1 MKKHRLPYMVAGAVL
16 FAALF
21 TGCTNERLEDEL
33 DFRKIGIN
41 SMQSGD
47 YEGAVAAFNS
57 ALSQC
62 VGKITDTELDICYYK
77 AAAQY
82 AGGDIEGALATY
94 QAMIDYDEENGNAY
108 YLHGCLSLKQQ
119 DTDTAKKD
127 FANAVKY
134 NPDDYE
140 LYVGIY
146 ENLAGNNMTE
156 EGEEYLNK
164 AFDIKGNSA
173 ENLTWRG
180 RFYYLLGQYDNA
192 VKELEGAVKKDSAK
206 ANLYLA
212 QVYEAEEDSANAEKY
227 YQAYVDSGTADS
239 VAMNVLAE
247 IQMEKGNYE
256 AALED
261 IRQGLAMDNVTNQ
274 QELLPNQIIAYE
286 YSGDFSSAWDVV
298 QQYVSL
304 YPDDEAAQREYIF
317 LKNRQNT
324 DAGSDTESTDSS
336 DEGQNSTGNSST
348 DDSSAQ
354 SDTTNDSSTGD
365 SSAENRSAQ
374 SDSTGDNTAGD
385 SSSQDTGN

>member
-94 QAMIDYDEENGNAY
+94 QAMIDYDGKNGNAY

-146 ENLAGNNMTE
+146 ENLAANNMTD
-156 EGEEYLNK
+156 EGEEYLNR

-180 RFYYLLGQYDNA
+180 RIYYLLGQYANA
-192 VKELEGAVKKDSAK
+192 VKELEEAVKKDSAK

-239 VAMNVLAE
+239 IAMNALAE
-247 IQMEKGNYE
+247 IQMGKGNYE

-274 QELLPNQIIAYE
+274 QELLSNQIIAYE
-286 YSGDFSSAWDVV
+286 YSGDFTSAWDVV

-317 LKNRQNT
+317 LKNRQST
-324 DAGSDTESTDSS
+324 DGSSNTESTEESAAGDSS
-336 DEGQNSTGNSST
+336 TADSPAENVTGDSST
-348 DDSSAQ
+348 ADGSAE
-354 SDTTNDSSTGD
+354 NATGD
-365 SSAENRSAQ
+365 SSAE
-374 SDSTGDNTAGD
+374 D
-385 SSSQDTGN
+385 SSSQDTGSQN

>member
-180 RFYYLLGQYDNA
+180 RIYYLLGQYDNA

-239 VAMNVLAE
+239 VAMNALAE

-274 QELLPNQIIAYE
+274 QELLSNQIIAYE

-304 YPDDEAAQREYIF
+304 YPDDEAS
-317 LKNRQNT
+317 
-324 DAGSDTESTDSS
+324 DAESTDSS

>member
-180 RFYYLLGQYDNA
+180 RIYYLLGQYDNA

-239 VAMNVLAE
+239 VAMNALAE

-274 QELLPNQIIAYE
+274 QELLSNQIIAYE
-286 YSGDFSSAWDVV
+286 YSGDFTSAWDVV

-317 LKNRQNT
+317 LKNRQST
-324 DAGSDTESTDSS
+324 DESSNTESTEESAAGDNSTADSPAENVTGDSS
-336 DEGQNSTGNSST
+336 TADG
-348 DDSSAQ
+348 SAE
-354 SDTTNDSSTGD
+354 NATGD
-365 SSAENRSAQ
+365 SSAE
-374 SDSTGDNTAGD
+374 D
-385 SSSQDTGN
+385 SSSQDTGSQN

>member
-180 RFYYLLGQYDNA
+180 RIYYLLGQYDNA

-239 VAMNVLAE
+239 IAMNALAE
-247 IQMEKGNYE
+247 IQMGKGNYE

-274 QELLPNQIIAYE
+274 QELLSNQIIAYE
-286 YSGDFSSAWDVV
+286 YSGDFTSAWDVV

-317 LKNRQNT
+317 LKNRQST
-324 DAGSDTESTDSS
+324 DESSNTESTEESAAGDSS
-336 DEGQNSTGNSST
+336 TADSPAENVTGDSST
-348 DDSSAQ
+348 ADGSAE
-354 SDTTNDSSTGD
+354 NATGD
-365 SSAENRSAQ
+365 SSAE
-374 SDSTGDNTAGD
+374 D
-385 SSSQDTGN
+385 SSSQDTGSQN

>member
-127 FANAVKY
+127 FANAV
-134 NPDDYE
+134 
-140 LYVGIY
+140 
-146 ENLAGNNMTE
+146 NMTE

-180 RFYYLLGQYDNA
+180 RIYYLLGQYDNA

-239 VAMNVLAE
+239 VAMNALAE

-274 QELLPNQIIAYE
+274 QELLSNQIIAYE

-304 YPDDEAAQREYIF
+304 YSDDEAAQREYIF

-324 DAGSDTESTDSS
+324 DAGSDAESTDSS

>member
-1 MKKHRLPYMVAGAVL
+1 MKKHRLLYMVAGAVL

-94 QAMIDYDEENGNAY
+94 QAMIDYDGKNGNAY

-146 ENLAGNNMTE
+146 ENLAANNMTD
-156 EGEEYLNK
+156 EGEEYLNR

-180 RFYYLLGQYDNA
+180 RIYYLLGQYANA
-192 VKELEGAVKKDSAK
+192 VKELEEAVKKDSAK

-239 VAMNVLAE
+239 VAMNALAE
-247 IQMEKGNYE
+247 IQMGKGNYE

-274 QELLPNQIIAYE
+274 QELLSNQIIAYE
-286 YSGDFSSAWDVV
+286 YSGDFTSAWDVV

-317 LKNRQNT
+317 LKNRQST
-324 DAGSDTESTDSS
+324 DESSNTESTEESAAGDSS
-336 DEGQNSTGNSST
+336 TADSPAENVTG
-348 DDSSAQ
+348 
-354 SDTTNDSSTGD
+354 DSSTGD
-365 SSAENRSAQ
+365 SSTADGSAENA
-374 SDSTGDNTAGD
+374 TGDSSAED
-385 SSSQDTGN
+385 SSSQDTGSQN

>member
-82 AGGDIEGALATY
+82 AGGDIEEALATY
-94 QAMIDYDEENGNAY
+94 QAMIDYDGKNGNAY

-146 ENLAGNNMTE
+146 ENLAANNMTD
-156 EGEEYLNK
+156 EGEEYLNR

-180 RFYYLLGQYDNA
+180 RIYYLLGQYANA
-192 VKELEGAVKKDSAK
+192 VKELEEAVKKDSAK

-239 VAMNVLAE
+239 VAMNALAE
-247 IQMEKGNYE
+247 IQMGKGNYE

-274 QELLPNQIIAYE
+274 QELLSNQIIAYE
-286 YSGDFSSAWDVV
+286 YSGDFTSAWDVV

-317 LKNRQNT
+317 LKNRQST
-324 DAGSDTESTDSS
+324 DESSNTESTEESAAGDSS
-336 DEGQNSTGNSST
+336 TADSPVENITGDSST
-348 DDSSAQ
+348 ADGSAE
-354 SDTTNDSSTGD
+354 NATGD
-365 SSAENRSAQ
+365 SSAE
-374 SDSTGDNTAGD
+374 D
-385 SSSQDTGN
+385 SSSQDTGSQN

>member
-180 RFYYLLGQYDNA
+180 RIYYLLGQYDNA

-274 QELLPNQIIAYE
+274 QELLSNQIIAYE

-324 DAGSDTESTDSS
+324 DAGSDTE
-336 DEGQNSTGNSST
+336 NSST

>member
-180 RFYYLLGQYDNA
+180 RIYYLLGQYDNA

-239 VAMNVLAE
+239 VAMNALAE

-261 IRQGLAMDNVTNQ
+261 IS
-274 QELLPNQIIAYE
+274 QIIAYE

>member
-94 QAMIDYDEENGNAY
+94 QAMIDYDGKNGNAY

-146 ENLAGNNMTE
+146 ENLAANNMTD
-156 EGEEYLNK
+156 EGEEYLNR

-180 RFYYLLGQYDNA
+180 RIYYLLGQYANA
-192 VKELEGAVKKDSAK
+192 VKELEEAVKKDSAK

-239 VAMNVLAE
+239 VAMNALAE
-247 IQMEKGNYE
+247 IQMGKGNYE

-274 QELLPNQIIAYE
+274 QELLSNQIIAYE

-317 LKNRQNT
+317 LKNRQST
-324 DAGSDTESTDSS
+324 DESSNTESTEESAAGDGSIADSPAENVTGDSS
-336 DEGQNSTGNSST
+336 TADG
-348 DDSSAQ
+348 SAE
-354 SDTTNDSSTGD
+354 NATGD
-365 SSAENRSAQ
+365 SSAE
-374 SDSTGDNTAGD
+374 D
-385 SSSQDTGN
+385 SSSQDTGSQN

>member
-82 AGGDIEGALATY
+82 AEGDIEGALATY
-94 QAMIDYDEENGNAY
+94 QAMIDYDGKNGNAY

-146 ENLAGNNMTE
+146 ENLAANNMTD
-156 EGEEYLNK
+156 EGEEYLNR

-180 RFYYLLGQYDNA
+180 RIYYLLGQYANA
-192 VKELEGAVKKDSAK
+192 VKELEEAVKKDSAK

-239 VAMNVLAE
+239 VAMNALAE
-247 IQMEKGNYE
+247 IQMGKGNYE

-274 QELLPNQIIAYE
+274 QELLSNQIIAYE
-286 YSGDFSSAWDVV
+286 YSGDFTSAWDVV

-317 LKNRQNT
+317 LKNRQST
-324 DAGSDTESTDSS
+324 DESSNTESTEESAAGDSS
-336 DEGQNSTGNSST
+336 TADSPAENVTGDSST
-348 DDSSAQ
+348 ADGSAE
-354 SDTTNDSSTGD
+354 NATGD
-365 SSAENRSAQ
+365 SSAE
-374 SDSTGDNTAGD
+374 D
-385 SSSQDTGN
+385 SSSQDTGSQN

>member
-94 QAMIDYDEENGNAY
+94 QAMIDYDGKNGNAY

-146 ENLAGNNMTE
+146 ENLAANNMTD
-156 EGEEYLNK
+156 EGEEYLNR

-173 ENLTWRG
+173 ENRTWRG
-180 RFYYLLGQYDNA
+180 RIYYLLGQYANA
-192 VKELEGAVKKDSAK
+192 VKELEEAVKKDSAK

-239 VAMNVLAE
+239 VAMNALAE
-247 IQMEKGNYE
+247 IQMGKGNYE

-274 QELLPNQIIAYE
+274 QELLSNQIIAYE
-286 YSGDFSSAWDVV
+286 YSGDFTSAWDVV

-317 LKNRQNT
+317 LKNRQST
-324 DAGSDTESTDSS
+324 DGSSNTESTEESAAGDSS
-336 DEGQNSTGNSST
+336 TADSPAENVTGDSST
-348 DDSSAQ
+348 ADGSAE
-354 SDTTNDSSTGD
+354 NATGD
-365 SSAENRSAQ
+365 SSAE
-374 SDSTGDNTAGD
+374 D
-385 SSSQDTGN
+385 SSSQDTGSQN

>member
-180 RFYYLLGQYDNA
+180 RIYYLLGQYDNA

-239 VAMNVLAE
+239 VAMNALAE

-274 QELLPNQIIAYE
+274 QELLSNQIIAYE
-286 YSGDFSSAWDVV
+286 YSGDFTSAWDVV

-317 LKNRQNT
+317 LKNRQST
-324 DAGSDTESTDSS
+324 DESSNTESTEESAAGDSS
-336 DEGQNSTGNSST
+336 TADSPAENVTGDSST
-348 DDSSAQ
+348 ADGSAE
-354 SDTTNDSSTGD
+354 NATGD
-365 SSAENRSAQ
+365 SSAE
-374 SDSTGDNTAGD
+374 D
-385 SSSQDTGN
+385 SSSQDTGSQN

>member
-180 RFYYLLGQYDNA
+180 RIYYLLGQYDNA

-239 VAMNVLAE
+239 VAMNALAE

-274 QELLPNQIIAYE
+274 QELLSNQIIAYE
-286 YSGDFSSAWDVV
+286 YSGDFTSAWDVV

-304 YPDDEAAQREYIF
+304 YSDDEAAQREYIF
-317 LKNRQNT
+317 LKNRQST
-324 DAGSDTESTDSS
+324 DESSNTESTEESAAGDSS
-336 DEGQNSTGNSST
+336 TADSPAENVTGDSST
-348 DDSSAQ
+348 ADGSAE
-354 SDTTNDSSTGD
+354 NATGD
-365 SSAENRSAQ
+365 SSAE
-374 SDSTGDNTAGD
+374 D
-385 SSSQDTGN
+385 SSSQDTGSQN

>member
-146 ENLAGNNMTE
+146 RSLPPYPKLDTTIQHQSADQRGNRRNGRLLSKDNRYLSRYTAGHL
-156 EGEEYLNK
+156 Y
-164 AFDIKGNSA
+164 
-173 ENLTWRG
+173 RQG
-180 RFYYLLGQYDNA
+180 RFKTFG
-192 VKELEGAVKKDSAK
+192 
-206 ANLYLA
+206 
-212 QVYEAEEDSANAEKY
+212 
-227 YQAYVDSGTADS
+227 
-239 VAMNVLAE
+239 
-247 IQMEKGNYE
+247 
-256 AALED
+256 
-261 IRQGLAMDNVTNQ
+261 
-274 QELLPNQIIAYE
+274 
-286 YSGDFSSAWDVV
+286 YS
-298 QQYVSL
+298 
-304 YPDDEAAQREYIF
+304 QR
-317 LKNRQNT
+317 LVH
-324 DAGSDTESTDSS
+324 
-336 DEGQNSTGNSST
+336 
-348 DDSSAQ
+348 
-354 SDTTNDSSTGD
+354 
-365 SSAENRSAQ
+365 
-374 SDSTGDNTAGD
+374 
-385 SSSQDTGN
+385 

>member
-180 RFYYLLGQYDNA
+180 RIYYLLGQYDNA

-239 VAMNVLAE
+239 VAMNALAE
-247 IQMEKGNYE
+247 IQMGKGNYE

-274 QELLPNQIIAYE
+274 QELLSNQIIAYE
-286 YSGDFSSAWDVV
+286 YSGDFTSAWDVV

-317 LKNRQNT
+317 LKNRQST
-324 DAGSDTESTDSS
+324 DESSNTESTEESAAGDSS
-336 DEGQNSTGNSST
+336 TADSPAENVTGDSST
-348 DDSSAQ
+348 ADGSAE
-354 SDTTNDSSTGD
+354 NATGD
-365 SSAENRSAQ
+365 SSAE
-374 SDSTGDNTAGD
+374 D
-385 SSSQDTGN
+385 SSSQDTGSQN

>member
-82 AGGDIEGALATY
+82 AGGDIEEALATY
-94 QAMIDYDEENGNAY
+94 QAMIDYDGKNGNAY

-146 ENLAGNNMTE
+146 ENLAANNMTD
-156 EGEEYLNK
+156 EGEEYLNR

-180 RFYYLLGQYDNA
+180 RIYYLLGQYANA
-192 VKELEGAVKKDSAK
+192 VKELEEAVKKDSAK

-239 VAMNVLAE
+239 VAMNALAE
-247 IQMEKGNYE
+247 IQMGKGNYE

-274 QELLPNQIIAYE
+274 QELLSNQIIAYE
-286 YSGDFSSAWDVV
+286 YSGDFTSAWDVV

-317 LKNRQNT
+317 LKNRQST
-324 DAGSDTESTDSS
+324 DESSNTESTEESAAGDSS
-336 DEGQNSTGNSST
+336 TADSPAENVTGDSST
-348 DDSSAQ
+348 ADGSAE
-354 SDTTNDSSTGD
+354 NATGD
-365 SSAENRSAQ
+365 SSAE
-374 SDSTGDNTAGD
+374 D
-385 SSSQDTGN
+385 SSSQDTGSQN

>member
-180 RFYYLLGQYDNA
+180 RIYYLLGQYDNA

-239 VAMNVLAE
+239 VAMNALAE
-247 IQMEKGNYE
+247 IQMGKGNYE

-274 QELLPNQIIAYE
+274 QELLSNQIIAYE
-286 YSGDFSSAWDVV
+286 YSGDFTSAWDVV

-317 LKNRQNT
+317 LKNRQST
-324 DAGSDTESTDSS
+324 DESSNTESTEESAAGDGSTADSPAENVTGDSS
-336 DEGQNSTGNSST
+336 TADG
-348 DDSSAQ
+348 SAE
-354 SDTTNDSSTGD
+354 NATGD
-365 SSAENRSAQ
+365 SSAE
-374 SDSTGDNTAGD
+374 D
-385 SSSQDTGN
+385 SSSQDTGSQN

>member
-180 RFYYLLGQYDNA
+180 RIYYLLGQYDNA

-239 VAMNVLAE
+239 VAMNALAE

-274 QELLPNQIIAYE
+274 QELLSNQIIAYE

-317 LKNRQNT
+317 LKNRQST
-324 DAGSDTESTDSS
+324 DESSNTESTEESAAGDSS
-336 DEGQNSTGNSST
+336 TADSPAENVTGDSST
-348 DDSSAQ
+348 ADGSAE
-354 SDTTNDSSTGD
+354 NATGD
-365 SSAENRSAQ
+365 SSAE
-374 SDSTGDNTAGD
+374 D
-385 SSSQDTGN
+385 SSSQDTGSQN

>member
-1 MKKHRLPYMVAGAVL
+1 MKKHRLPYMVAGVVL

-94 QAMIDYDEENGNAY
+94 QAMIDYDGKNGNAY

-146 ENLAGNNMTE
+146 ENLAANNMTD
-156 EGEEYLNK
+156 EGEEYLNR

-180 RFYYLLGQYDNA
+180 RIYYLLGQYANA
-192 VKELEGAVKKDSAK
+192 VKELEEAVKKDSAK

-239 VAMNVLAE
+239 VAMNALAE
-247 IQMEKGNYE
+247 IQMGKGNYE

-274 QELLPNQIIAYE
+274 QELLSNQIIAYE
-286 YSGDFSSAWDVV
+286 YSGDFTSAWDVV

-317 LKNRQNT
+317 LKNRQST
-324 DAGSDTESTDSS
+324 DGSSNTESTEESAAGDSS
-336 DEGQNSTGNSST
+336 TADSPAENVTGDSST
-348 DDSSAQ
+348 ADGSAE
-354 SDTTNDSSTGD
+354 NATGD
-365 SSAENRSAQ
+365 SSAE
-374 SDSTGDNTAGD
+374 D
-385 SSSQDTGN
+385 SSSQDTGSQN

>member
-1 MKKHRLPYMVAGAVL
+1 MKKHRLLYMVAGAVL

-94 QAMIDYDEENGNAY
+94 QAMIDYDGKNGNAY

-146 ENLAGNNMTE
+146 ENLAANNMTD
-156 EGEEYLNK
+156 EGEEYLNR

-180 RFYYLLGQYDNA
+180 RIYYLLGQYANA
-192 VKELEGAVKKDSAK
+192 VKELEEAVKKDSAK

-239 VAMNVLAE
+239 VAMNALAE
-247 IQMEKGNYE
+247 IQMGKGNYE

-274 QELLPNQIIAYE
+274 QELLSNQIIAYE
-286 YSGDFSSAWDVV
+286 YSGDFTSAWDVV

-317 LKNRQNT
+317 LKNRQST
-324 DAGSDTESTDSS
+324 DESSNTESTEESAVGDSS
-336 DEGQNSTGNSST
+336 TADSPAENVTGDSST
-348 DDSSAQ
+348 ADGSAE
-354 SDTTNDSSTGD
+354 NATGD
-365 SSAENRSAQ
+365 SSAE
-374 SDSTGDNTAGD
+374 D
-385 SSSQDTGN
+385 SSSQDTGSQN

>member
-94 QAMIDYDEENGNAY
+94 QAMIDYDGKNGNAY

-146 ENLAGNNMTE
+146 ENLAANNMTD
-156 EGEEYLNK
+156 EGEEYLNR

-180 RFYYLLGQYDNA
+180 RIYYLLGQYANA
-192 VKELEGAVKKDSAK
+192 VKELEEAVKKDSAK

-239 VAMNVLAE
+239 VAMNALAE
-247 IQMEKGNYE
+247 IQMGKGNYE

-274 QELLPNQIIAYE
+274 QELLSNQIIAYE
-286 YSGDFSSAWDVV
+286 YSGDFTSAWDVV

-317 LKNRQNT
+317 LKNRQST
-324 DAGSDTESTDSS
+324 DGSSNTESTEESAAGDSS
-336 DEGQNSTGNSST
+336 TADSPAENVTGDSST
-348 DDSSAQ
+348 ADGSAE
-354 SDTTNDSSTGD
+354 NATGD
-365 SSAENRSAQ
+365 SSAE
-374 SDSTGDNTAGD
+374 D
-385 SSSQDTGN
+385 SSSQDTGSQN

>member
-94 QAMIDYDEENGNAY
+94 QAMIDYDGKNGNAY

-134 NPDDYE
+134 SPDDYE

-146 ENLAGNNMTE
+146 ENLAANNMTD
-156 EGEEYLNK
+156 EGEEYLNR

-180 RFYYLLGQYDNA
+180 RIYYLLGQYANA
-192 VKELEGAVKKDSAK
+192 VKELEEAVKKDSAK

-239 VAMNVLAE
+239 VAMNALAE
-247 IQMEKGNYE
+247 IQMGKGNYE

-274 QELLPNQIIAYE
+274 RELLSNQIIAYE
-286 YSGDFSSAWDVV
+286 YSGDFTSAWDVV

-317 LKNRQNT
+317 LKNRQST
-324 DAGSDTESTDSS
+324 DGSSNTESTEESAAGDSS
-336 DEGQNSTGNSST
+336 TADSPAENVTGDSST
-348 DDSSAQ
+348 ADGSAE
-354 SDTTNDSSTGD
+354 NATGD
-365 SSAENRSAQ
+365 SSAE
-374 SDSTGDNTAGD
+374 D
-385 SSSQDTGN
+385 SSSQDTGSQN

>member
-140 LYVGIY
+140 LYVGI
-146 ENLAGNNMTE
+146 AGNNMTE

-180 RFYYLLGQYDNA
+180 RIYYLLGQYDNA

-239 VAMNVLAE
+239 VAMNALAE

-274 QELLPNQIIAYE
+274 QELLSNQIIAYE
-286 YSGDFSSAWDVV
+286 YSGDF
-298 QQYVSL
+298 SL

-324 DAGSDTESTDSS
+324 DAGSDAESTDSS

>member
-1 MKKHRLPYMVAGAVL
+1 
-16 FAALF
+16 
-21 TGCTNERLEDEL
+21 
-33 DFRKIGIN
+33 
-41 SMQSGD
+41 MQSGD

-94 QAMIDYDEENGNAY
+94 QAMIDYDGKNGNAY

-146 ENLAGNNMTE
+146 ENLAANNMTD
-156 EGEEYLNK
+156 EGEEYLNR

-180 RFYYLLGQYDNA
+180 RIYYLLGQYANA
-192 VKELEGAVKKDSAK
+192 VKELEEAVKKDSAK

-239 VAMNVLAE
+239 VAMNALAE
-247 IQMEKGNYE
+247 IQMGKGNYE

-274 QELLPNQIIAYE
+274 QELLSNQIIAYE
-286 YSGDFSSAWDVV
+286 YSGDFTSAWDVV

-317 LKNRQNT
+317 LKNRQST
-324 DAGSDTESTDSS
+324 DESSNTESTEESAAGDSS
-336 DEGQNSTGNSST
+336 TADSPAENVTGDSST
-348 DDSSAQ
+348 ADGSAE
-354 SDTTNDSSTGD
+354 NATGD
-365 SSAENRSAQ
+365 SSAE
-374 SDSTGDNTAGD
+374 D
-385 SSSQDTGN
+385 SSSQDTGSQN

>member
-94 QAMIDYDEENGNAY
+94 QAMIDYDGKNGNAY

-146 ENLAGNNMTE
+146 ENLAVNNMTD
-156 EGEEYLNK
+156 EGEEYLNR

-180 RFYYLLGQYDNA
+180 RIYYLLGQYANA
-192 VKELEGAVKKDSAK
+192 VKELEEAVKKDSAK

-239 VAMNVLAE
+239 VAMNALAE
-247 IQMEKGNYE
+247 IQMGKGNYE

-274 QELLPNQIIAYE
+274 QELLSNQIIAYE
-286 YSGDFSSAWDVV
+286 YSGDFTSAWDVV

-317 LKNRQNT
+317 LKNRQST
-324 DAGSDTESTDSS
+324 DESSNTESTEESAAGDSS
-336 DEGQNSTGNSST
+336 TADSPAENVTGDSST
-348 DDSSAQ
+348 ADGSAE
-354 SDTTNDSSTGD
+354 NATGD
-365 SSAENRSAQ
+365 SSAE
-374 SDSTGDNTAGD
+374 D
-385 SSSQDTGN
+385 SSSQDTGSQN

>member
-146 ENLAGNNMTE
+146 ENLAANNMTD
-156 EGEEYLNK
+156 EGEEYLNR

-180 RFYYLLGQYDNA
+180 RIYYLLGQYANA
-192 VKELEGAVKKDSAK
+192 VKELEEAVKKDSAK

-239 VAMNVLAE
+239 VAMNALAE
-247 IQMEKGNYE
+247 IQMGKGNYE

-274 QELLPNQIIAYE
+274 QELLSNQIIAYE
-286 YSGDFSSAWDVV
+286 YSGDFTSAWDVV

-317 LKNRQNT
+317 LKNRQST
-324 DAGSDTESTDSS
+324 DESSNTESTEESAAGDSS
-336 DEGQNSTGNSST
+336 TADSPAENVTG
-348 DDSSAQ
+348 
-354 SDTTNDSSTGD
+354 DSSTGD
-365 SSAENRSAQ
+365 SSTADGSAENA
-374 SDSTGDNTAGD
+374 TGDSSAED
-385 SSSQDTGN
+385 SSSQDTGSQN

>member
-94 QAMIDYDEENGNAY
+94 QAMIDYDGKNGNAY

-146 ENLAGNNMTE
+146 ENLAANNMTD
-156 EGEEYLNK
+156 EGEEYLNR

-180 RFYYLLGQYDNA
+180 RIYYLLGQYANA
-192 VKELEGAVKKDSAK
+192 VKELEEAVKKDSAK

-239 VAMNVLAE
+239 VAMNALAE
-247 IQMEKGNYE
+247 IQMGKGNYE

-274 QELLPNQIIAYE
+274 RELLSNQIIAYE
-286 YSGDFSSAWDVV
+286 YSGDFTSAWDVV

-317 LKNRQNT
+317 LKNRQST
-324 DAGSDTESTDSS
+324 DGSSNTESTEESAAGDSS
-336 DEGQNSTGNSST
+336 TADSPAENVTGDSST
-348 DDSSAQ
+348 ADGSAE
-354 SDTTNDSSTGD
+354 NATGD
-365 SSAENRSAQ
+365 SSAE
-374 SDSTGDNTAGD
+374 D
-385 SSSQDTGN
+385 SSSQDTGSQN